1 MSEER
6 GKKLRNL
13 VSQLDVPTLDEND
26 IKAMALAVI
35 YDVEGDNTW
44 AQKVKLEALRLLK
57 DLVVK
62 PETKK
67 SKDLDNSDILGILN
81 SNNKQ
86 KPERN

>member
-6 GKKLRNL
+6 GKKLKKL
-13 VSQLDVPTLDEND
+13 ISQLDVPTLDEND

-57 DLVVK
+57 DIVIK

-67 SKDLDNSDILGILN
+67 SKDLDNGDILAILN

-86 KPERN
+86 KAERN

>member
-62 PETKK
+62 PEVKK
-67 SKDLDNSDILGILN
+67 GKDLDNADILGILN

-86 KPERN
+86 KSERN